1 MIKIIVPKRDTQITS
16 KALKHLDFHAIGR
29 NTAPS
34 KATLIRNWVKNLD
47 ISIFLRCSICNKRT
61 TLCQLYCSKCSG
73 ASFQSQHVWS
83 GGTRSFAI
91 QKSAKVTFCASS
103 PKPRCRII
111 ITELNK
117 RAVGL
122 ALSWPA
128 ISGAVPC
135 TASIN
140 ASPFAPVQKIARYD
154 LAWVKQS
161 PKQNKQKPNQLL
173 HCLAK
178 QKLTATKLAEKT
190 SACHSLQPR
199 T

>member
-1 MIKIIVPKRDTQITS
+1 MV
-16 KALKHLDFHAIGR
+16 AVGEG
-29 NTAPS
+29 
-34 KATLIRNWVKNLD
+34 ATL
-47 ISIFLRCSICNKRT
+47 
-61 TLCQLYCSKCSG
+61 LYKE
-73 ASFQSQHVWS
+73 A
-83 GGTRSFAI
+83 
-91 QKSAKVTFCASS
+91 TFCASS

-140 ASPFAPVQKIARYD
+140 ASPFAPVQKTARCD
-154 LAWVKQS
+154 LAWIKQS
-161 PKQNKQKPNQLL
+161 PKQNKQKSNQLL

-178 QKLTATKLAEKT
+178 RKRNLLQQNLPKKSVPDIHFNPGPRIVIGTK
-190 SACHSLQPR
+190 SCHWVNLQAWGVITPVGSLR
-199 T
+199 YV